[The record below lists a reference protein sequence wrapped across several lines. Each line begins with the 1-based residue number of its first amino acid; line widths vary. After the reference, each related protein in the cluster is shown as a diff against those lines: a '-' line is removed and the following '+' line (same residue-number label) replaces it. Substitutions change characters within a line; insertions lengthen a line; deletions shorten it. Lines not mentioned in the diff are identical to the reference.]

1 MDGQGKKILVAED
14 YANNR
19 NLLALLLEQEQYEV
33 HLVADGYEALERM
46 FKEGVPIGL
55 TPKHTTGGWQGGHT
69 VPPNPPH
76 YGVIQS
82 QLERHKGRKALDYE
96 PVGPVPMMNDGS
108 RVYLSRPL
116 RIVGAKWPHWTGNE
130 MIIPP
135 ITS

>member
-46 FKEGVPIGL
+46 FKEGVSIGL

-76 YGVIQS
+76 LWGHSESTREAQG
-82 QLERHKGRKALDYE
+82 EKGPGL
-96 PVGPVPMMNDGS
+96 
-108 RVYLSRPL
+108 
-116 RIVGAKWPHWTGNE
+116 
-130 MIIPP
+130 
-135 ITS
+135 